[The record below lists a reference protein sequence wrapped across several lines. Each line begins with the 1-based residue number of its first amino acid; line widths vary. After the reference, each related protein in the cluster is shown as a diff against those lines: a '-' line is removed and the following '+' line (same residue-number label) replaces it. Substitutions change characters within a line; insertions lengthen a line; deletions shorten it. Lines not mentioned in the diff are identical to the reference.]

1 MSKVAEKAR
10 EEVLALIPPTVFFF
24 VTLGLIAVVRT
35 LMLKGTGLPA
45 SSLAQVALGALIL
58 GKAVLIAD
66 LLPAINRFPEKPL
79 AYNVVWK
86 TLIYVVAAL
95 VLHYLERLVEY
106 WKAAGGFVAGN
117 EKMLA
122 EMIWPHFWAIQL
134 ILIVLIFNYCV
145 LHEFGRVLGPT
156 KLREMFFGAS
166 AGTAG

>member
-1 MSKVAEKAR
+1 MSKVAEKAK
-10 EEVLALIPPTVFFF
+10 EEVLALIPPTLFFF

-95 VLHYLERLVEY
+95 VLHYVERLVEY

-145 LHEFGRVLGPT
+145 LHEFGRVLGPQ

-166 AGTAG
+166 AGTAE

>member
-1 MSKVAEKAR
+1 
-10 EEVLALIPPTVFFF
+10 
-24 VTLGLIAVVRT
+24 
-35 LMLKGTGLPA
+35 
-45 SSLAQVALGALIL
+45 
-58 GKAVLIAD
+58 VLIAD

-122 EMIWPHFWAIQL
+122 EIIWPHFWAIQL

-145 LHEFGRVLGPT
+145 LHEFGRALGSK

>member
-1 MSKVAEKAR
+1 MSKVAEKAK

-35 LMLKGTGLPA
+35 LMLKGSGLPA

-122 EMIWPHFWAIQL
+122 EIIWPHFWAIQL

-145 LHEFGRVLGPT
+145 LHEFGRALGSK